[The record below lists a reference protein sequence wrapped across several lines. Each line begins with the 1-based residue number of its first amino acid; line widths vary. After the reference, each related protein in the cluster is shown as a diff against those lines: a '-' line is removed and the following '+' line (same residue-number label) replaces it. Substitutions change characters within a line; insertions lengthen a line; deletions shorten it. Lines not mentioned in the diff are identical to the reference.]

1 MGGRGSGSWTRW
13 GKRANTDNASR
24 LDINRMVKQGAI
36 PRAGWCS
43 GLWVWSDKETGKQNS
58 SISYE
63 ANTNDKDDLYLRVYY
78 TLKHQNKEM
87 DYKIRIVRTRPNYG
101 GERFW
106 FICPAKGIRVSKLYL
121 PYGGD
126 MFASR
131 QAYRLKYGSQS
142 ETSHDRALRKKWK
155 LLAKFD
161 DYLDL
166 PMRPKGMHQK
176 TYERLLAEYDRQD
189 YICNGYLL
197 QAMQRYG
204 FKL

>member
-1 MGGRGSGSWTRW
+1 MGGIGSGQYYRW
-13 GKRANTDNASR
+13 GKRTNTDNASR

-36 PRAGWCS
+36 PRAGWRS
-43 GLWVWSDKETGKQNS
+43 GSWIWSDKRTGEQSS
-58 SISYE
+58 SIGYE
-63 ANTNDKDDLYLRVYY
+63 ANTTDKDNSYLRVYY
-78 TLKHQNKEM
+78 TIKGMDKKM
-87 DYKIRIVRTRPNYG
+87 DYKIPIVRTQPNYG

-106 FICPAKGIRVSKLYL
+106 FICPVKGVRVSKLYL

-142 ETSHDRALRKKWK
+142 ETFYDRALRKKWK

-161 DYLDL
+161 DRYDF

-176 TYERLLAEYDRQD
+176 TYKRLRTAYVSQDFICEEYL
-189 YICNGYLL
+189 IK
-197 QAMQRYG
+197 AMERYG
-204 FKL
+204 FI